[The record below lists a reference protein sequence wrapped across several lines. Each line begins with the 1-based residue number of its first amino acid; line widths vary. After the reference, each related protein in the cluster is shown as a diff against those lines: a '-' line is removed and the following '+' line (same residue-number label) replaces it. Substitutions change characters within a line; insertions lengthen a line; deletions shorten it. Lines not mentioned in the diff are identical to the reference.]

1 MTTSQQRSALLAPIE
16 IEHDFER
23 RRGRLRRKLKSL
35 NVDAILITN
44 FVNVTYLT
52 GFTGDSSHLLLDKHG
67 ECLLS
72 DSRYDVQIEDEC
84 PGLEVISRRA
94 PTPMS
99 EILGKAVRSRKIGT
113 LGIEADSLTV
123 ANRDELAAALTGIEL
138 AGTGGV
144 VGELRQIK
152 DRSEVDAIRNSL
164 RLAERAFAV
173 IRASLR
179 PEQTEREIAFAL
191 EHQIRLFGGDGCS
204 FAPIVA
210 AGHRAALPHAHPQ
223 NRVIGEDDLLL
234 IDWGALSQGYMSD
247 LTRVLVTG
255 KMSPKLERIYGV
267 VLKAQRRAIDAI
279 RPGVTLGE
287 VDNAAR
293 SIIQK
298 AGFGPKFG
306 HGLGHGFGLEIHEN
320 PRMAPNQPQKLKAG
334 MVVTVEPGIYLP
346 NWGGVR
352 IEDDILVTK
361 HGHEVLSDV
370 PKELDECFV

>member
-1 MTTSQQRSALLAPIE
+1 MQDTKTSALRDPIK

-35 NVDAILITN
+35 NVDAMLITN

-52 GFTGDSSHLLLDKHG
+52 GFTGDSSYLLLDKAG

-72 DSRYDVQIEDEC
+72 DSRYDVQIADEC
-84 PGLEVISRRA
+84 PGMDVVSRKA
-94 PTPMS
+94 PTPMTD
-99 EILGKAVRSRKIGT
+99 ILAKVVKSRKVGT
-113 LGIEADSLTV
+113 MGIEADSLTV
-123 ANRDELAAALTGIEL
+123 ATSNELSSAITGIEF
-138 AGTGGV
+138 ATTSGV

-164 RLAERAFAV
+164 RIAERAFAV

-179 PEQTEREIAFAL
+179 GEQTEREIAFAL

-204 FAPIVA
+204 FEPIVA

-223 NRVIGEDDLLL
+223 DRIIGDDDLLL

-247 LTRVLVTG
+247 WTRVLVTG

-267 VLKAQRRAIDAI
+267 VLNAQRSAIKAI

-287 VDNAAR
+287 VDSAAR

-320 PRMAPNQPQKLKAG
+320 PRMAPDQPQELKAG

-361 HGHEVLSDV
+361 NGHEVLSNV
-370 PKELDECFV
+370 PKELDECSV

>member
-1 MTTSQQRSALLAPIE
+1 MPDPKSSALRDPIE

-35 NVDAILITN
+35 NVDAMLITN
-44 FVNVTYLT
+44 FINVTYLT
-52 GFTGDSSHLLLDKHG
+52 GFTGDSSYLLLDKAG
-67 ECLLS
+67 QCLLS
-72 DSRYDVQIEDEC
+72 DSRYDVQIGDEC
-84 PGLEVISRRA
+84 PDIDVVSRRA
-94 PTPMS
+94 PTPMTD
-99 EILGKAVRSRKIGT
+99 ILAKVVKSRKVGT
-113 LGIEADSLTV
+113 MGIEADSLTL
-123 ANRDELAAALTGIEL
+123 ATSNELSSALAGIEF
-138 AGTGGV
+138 AATSGV

-164 RLAERAFAV
+164 RIAERAFAV

-179 PEQTEREIAFAL
+179 GEQTEREIAFNL

-204 FAPIVA
+204 FEPIVA

-223 NRVIGEDDLLL
+223 ERIIGDDDLLL

-255 KMSPKLERIYGV
+255 KISPKLERIYGV
-267 VLKAQRRAIDAI
+267 VLNAQRSAIERI

-320 PRMAPNQPQKLKAG
+320 PRMAPDQPQELKAG

-361 HGHEVLSDV
+361 NGHQVLSDV

>member
-1 MTTSQQRSALLAPIE
+1 MQDTKTSALRDPIK

-35 NVDAILITN
+35 NVDAMLITN

-52 GFTGDSSHLLLDKHG
+52 GFTGDSSYLLLDKSG

-72 DSRYDVQIEDEC
+72 DSRYDVQIADEC
-84 PGLEVISRRA
+84 PGIDVVSRKA
-94 PTPMS
+94 PTPMTD
-99 EILGKAVRSRKIGT
+99 ILAKVVKSRKVGT
-113 LGIEADSLTV
+113 MGIEADSLTV
-123 ANRDELAAALTGIEL
+123 ATSNELSSAITGIEF
-138 AGTGGV
+138 ATTSGV

-164 RLAERAFAV
+164 RIAERAFAV

-179 PEQTEREIAFAL
+179 GEQTEREIAFAL

-204 FAPIVA
+204 FEPIVA

-223 NRVIGEDDLLL
+223 DRIIGDDDLLL

-267 VLKAQRRAIDAI
+267 VLNAQRSAIKAI

-293 SIIQK
+293 SMIQN

-320 PRMAPNQPQKLKAG
+320 PRMAPGQPQELKAG

-361 HGHEVLSDV
+361 NGHEVLSSV
-370 PKELDECFV
+370 PKELDECSV